1 MELVKPS
8 VTLIEENNIL
18 KKIELAGRTC
28 YKSEDKITEG
38 SAEKFVK
45 MLCNHRHTAMTEH
58 GTVYLTFYWQR
69 MPDEDMAIFENIMNS
84 RFTEVIYEKDNY
96 YSTTNFRVIFE
107 QCGEDFDK
115 TIHFIENYGVA
126 PTEYHDKR
134 YTFKIVCDRGVSHEL
149 VRHRVFSFAQES
161 TRYVNYKKKGMQFIT
176 PAWWGKDTQEF
187 VIADTEREYII
198 FYEACKD
205 AERAYNQLLGLGQT
219 PQQARAVLP
228 NALKTE
234 VVMTGTLSQWKE
246 FLKLR
251 TAPDAHPDIQ
261 IIANKIQ
268 EILRSK

>member
-1 MELVKPS
+1 
-8 VTLIEENNIL
+8 
-18 KKIELAGRTC
+18 
-28 YKSEDKITEG
+28 
-38 SAEKFVK
+38 
-45 MLCNHRHTAMTEH
+45 
-58 GTVYLTFYWQR
+58 
-69 MPDEDMAIFENIMNS
+69 
-84 RFTEVIYEKDNY
+84 
-96 YSTTNFRVIFE
+96 
-107 QCGEDFDK
+107 
-115 TIHFIENYGVA
+115 
-126 PTEYHDKR
+126 
-134 YTFKIVCDRGVSHEL
+134 
-149 VRHRVFSFAQES
+149 
-161 TRYVNYKKKGMQFIT
+161 MQFIT

-187 VIADTEREYII
+187 VIVDTEREYII